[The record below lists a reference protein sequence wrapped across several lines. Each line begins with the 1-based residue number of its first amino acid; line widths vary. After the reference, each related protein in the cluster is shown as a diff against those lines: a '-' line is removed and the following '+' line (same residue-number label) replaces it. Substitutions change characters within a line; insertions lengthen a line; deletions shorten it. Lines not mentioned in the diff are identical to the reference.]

1 MRYDRLRAR
10 VEAAIKAAPS
20 GAAIVMVNDDG
31 TWTAIYGT
39 PQKETT
45 FPTAGQATLHIKAHT
60 APATPIIVIDV

>member
-10 VEAAIKAAPS
+10 VEAAIKTAPA
-20 GAAIVMVNDDG
+20 GAAIVILNDDG

-39 PQKETT
+39 PRKEAT
-45 FPTAGQATLHIKAHT
+45 FQTDGQAIFHIKART

>member
-10 VEAAIKAAPS
+10 VEAAIKTAPT
-20 GAAIVMVNDDG
+20 GAAIVILNDDG

-39 PQKETT
+39 PRKEAT
-45 FPTAGQATLHIKAHT
+45 FPTDGQAILHIKAHT